1 MTQLPNPNFQTGGK
15 FTADNANGIV
25 EAILEKLQA
34 NSFDAVDQTG
44 NPTLFTYDVPSDKD
58 QIIIINVY
66 LDNSV
71 VQTDGSYASAIW
83 TDMEGTVQEPFT
95 IANNPNPGGTIM
107 FARCLKAKRGT
118 QVIITATGGEGDV
131 FSCGGSI
138 VVVKSVS

>member
-1 MTQLPNPNFQTGGK
+1 MTDFPEMFQTGGIL
-15 FTADNANGIV
+15 TADYFNQMIADQV
-25 EAILEKLQA
+25 QRLQA
-34 NSFDAVDQTG
+34 NNFDAVNQTG
-44 NPTLFTYDVPSDKD
+44 NPTLFTYNVPADKD

-71 VQTDGSYASAIW
+71 VQTDGSYASCIW
-83 TDMEGTVQEPFT
+83 TDMEGTTQEPFT
-95 IANNPNPGGTIM
+95 IANNPNLGGTIM
-107 FARCLKAKRGT
+107 FARCLKAKRDT